1 MLNRA
6 CGASQYGLFIA
17 SRRNPCPNRRH
28 RSSKGKVTMSN
39 GSASLIARAKAM
51 ILQPKSEWQVVA
63 TESDSAQ
70 GIFMRYVVPLAA
82 IGPIAG
88 FIGMQVFGF
97 QAFGVSFKPSLMAG
111 LTQAIV
117 SYVLALVAIWVVTFI
132 IDALAPSFGGTS
144 DRTQAMKLAAYAGT
158 AGYLGGIFGLV
169 PAIALLGLLASLYG
183 LYLLYLGATPV
194 MKVPQDRAVVFV
206 IIIIVATI
214 AAYVVMG
221 MITSAITA
229 PMMAPPAVT
238 IS

>member
-1 MLNRA
+1 
-6 CGASQYGLFIA
+6 
-17 SRRNPCPNRRH
+17 
-28 RSSKGKVTMSN
+28 MSN

-63 TESDSAQ
+63 AEPDSAQ

-88 FIGMQVFGF
+88 FIGMQLFGI
-97 QAFGVSFKPSLMAG
+97 QLFGVSFKPSLMAG

-117 SYVLALVAIWVVTFI
+117 GYLLALVSVWVITFI

-158 AGYLGGIFGLV
+158 AGYLGGIFGIV
-169 PAIALLGLLASLYG
+169 PAIAALGLLASLYG

-194 MKVPQDRAVVFV
+194 MKVPQDRAIVFV
-206 IIIIVATI
+206 IIIIVAAI
-214 AAYVVMG
+214 AAYFVIG
-221 MITSAITA
+221 LITAAITG
-229 PMMAPPAVT
+229 PMMTPPAVT
-238 IS
+238 VS